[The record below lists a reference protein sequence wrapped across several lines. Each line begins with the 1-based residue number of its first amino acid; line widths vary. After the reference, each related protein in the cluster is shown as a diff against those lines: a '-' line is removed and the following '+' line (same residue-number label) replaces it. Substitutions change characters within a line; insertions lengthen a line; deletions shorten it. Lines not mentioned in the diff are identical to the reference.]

1 MHWQRAADIRL
12 PQPPEEQL
20 VPVFTLIDQGRPLAI
35 DASPGPGTLVI
46 SPAALHEALGWE
58 LTPEGICQ
66 GDFCVPIPSASNVV
80 RDGTVDLV
88 AFAGLLHRPL
98 ALDLE
103 EQAAFFGAAAEDRAA
118 QIASLEA
125 PDFTL
130 PDLQGNPHSLSDY
143 RGQKV
148 FLVAY
153 ASW

>member
-1 MHWQRAADIRL
+1 MHWQPAADIRL

-20 VPVFTLIDQGRPLAI
+20 VPVFTLIDQGRPLVV

-58 LTPEGICQ
+58 LKPEGICQ
-66 GDFCVPIPSASNVV
+66 GDVCVPIPPSSNVV
-80 RDGTVDLV
+80 RDGEIDLV

-103 EQAAFFGAAAEDRAA
+103 EHAAFLGAAAEDRTA
-118 QIASLEA
+118 QITSLEA

-130 PDLQGNPHSLSDY
+130 PDLQGRPHSLSDY